1 MAFSKKATTNTAF
14 TKNTDDIFSIY
25 TAINPDYEQMMNLM
39 NNSVVTEINQISTS
53 YASGHFET
61 IKNALTQE
69 TYNDYSTRL
78 YNLKK
83 PSNPDYEKIRKIINT
98 NLEGLL
104 QSVNLYTINTDVT
117 GERNFYKTKADMLND
132 IDSLISQLNML
143 RGSISLFPEQNITIM
158 PVELKPEYL
167 AYIKTYGYPENG
179 IWDPDILAA
188 ILASIV
194 PIG

>member
-25 TAINPDYEQMMNLM
+25 TAVNPDYEQMMNLI
-39 NNSVVTEINQISTS
+39 NNSVVTEINQISRS
-53 YASGHFET
+53 YAIGHFET

-69 TYNDYSTRL
+69 TYNDYSSRL

-104 QSVNLYTINTDVT
+104 QSVNLYIINTDIT
-117 GERNFYKTKADMLND
+117 GERDFYKTKADMLND

-143 RGSISLFPEQNITIM
+143 RGSISLFPEQNITVM

-179 IWDPDILAA
+179 IWDPDLLAA

-194 PIG
+194 PLG

>member
-179 IWDPDILAA
+179 IWDPDLLAA